1 MRGLGTKPLAFPW
14 RYTPGNP
21 RPHGLSVCWF
31 LLQIHRLRSLLWQL
45 REVHL
50 CQPQKQ
56 QQQQKWFNPFTARV
70 FDGVFQGGFNFWVCG
85 RNHMM
90 WPFKWKLSTCTYTW
104 YYLFFKTVQNEI
116 RKSGR
121 NLPLATFGSERVN
134 RLILN
139 ELSLKTDNISRR
151 HRWFPCEMTYEE
163 PAQKFRAAG

>member
-31 LLQIHRLRSLLWQL
+31 LLQIHRLRPLLWQL

-50 CQPQKQ
+50 CQRQKQ
-56 QQQQKWFNPFTARV
+56 QQQQKWFNPFIARV
-70 FDGVFQGGFNFWVCG
+70 FDGVLWGGFNFWVCG

-104 YYLFFKTVQNEI
+104 YYLFFKIVQNEI

>member
-1 MRGLGTKPLAFPW
+1 MKALYL
-14 RYTPGNP
+14 
-21 RPHGLSVCWF
+21 
-31 LLQIHRLRSLLWQL
+31 
-45 REVHL
+45 HL
-50 CQPQKQ
+50 
-56 QQQQKWFNPFTARV
+56 
-70 FDGVFQGGFNFWVCG
+70 
-85 RNHMM
+85 HMV
-90 WPFKWKLSTCTYTW
+90 
-104 YYLFFKTVQNEI
+104 LFVQNEI